1 MLLDPTPFTLKEEAG
16 ENCAAVGV
24 LSTASASDHLP
35 FSPSRLPDSHHRFS
49 LVIVHASHLTPLAP
63 PT

>member
-1 MLLDPTPFTLKEEAG
+1 LKEEAG
-16 ENCAAVGV
+16 ENCAAVVV